1 MKKTLIYAGSLL
13 LAAAIVAGGVH
24 AKNRNTDISRNIL
37 IFNDVYKTLMNN
49 YVDTLDATETMRTAI
64 DAMLGNVDPYT
75 EFYSEEESDKLTSIS
90 SGEYAGIGSVIQKQD
105 TVIVLSE
112 PRWDSPAMRGGFT
125 RSRRIRRSFTST
137 TVRRRRPSG
146 RSARTAAA
154 TRARGARTG

>member
-75 EFYSEEESDKLTSIS
+75 EFYSEE
-90 SGEYAGIGSVIQKQD
+90 
-105 TVIVLSE
+105 
-112 PRWDSPAMRGGFT
+112 
-125 RSRRIRRSFTST
+125 
-137 TVRRRRPSG
+137 
-146 RSARTAAA
+146 
-154 TRARGARTG
+154 